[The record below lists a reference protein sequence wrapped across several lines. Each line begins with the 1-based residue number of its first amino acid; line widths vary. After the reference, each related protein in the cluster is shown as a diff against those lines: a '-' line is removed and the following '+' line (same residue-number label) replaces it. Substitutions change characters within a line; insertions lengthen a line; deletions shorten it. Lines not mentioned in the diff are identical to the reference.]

1 MRNYRDG
8 NKNIIKEEIQNIT
21 EPRRTSHGSIRHNLE
36 DIIIIGL
43 CATICGGEDYADMYV
58 NQQPIGKTPRSTVI
72 SYLGIY
78 DNIRQLF
85 TNTKDAKKIGLSS
98 SDFSMNISGGRC
110 ESCQGTGKK
119 KIELTYL
126 PDSYVKCPECHGRR
140 FHDDVLEIKYKGNNI
155 NDVLDKLIGEI
166 KDLFNDVESIRSIL
180 QCMEDIG
187 LDYIL
192 LGQMSMNLS
201 GGEAQRIK
209 LAKCLGAKTKG
220 KNLYILDEPTAGLNS
235 KNIELLEKILLKLN
249 QKNETVLII
258 EHNIEF
264 ISHVADYLVDLGRNA
279 ENKGGE
285 TIIQG
290 KPIEVVRNASS
301 LWNSI
306 IN

>member
-1 MRNYRDG
+1 MPRNW
-8 NKNIIKEEIQNIT
+8 KE
-21 EPRRTSHGSIRHNLE
+21 
-36 DIIIIGL
+36 
-43 CATICGGEDYADMYV
+43 
-58 NQQPIGKTPRSTVI
+58 
-72 SYLGIY
+72 
-78 DNIRQLF
+78 
-85 TNTKDAKKIGLSS
+85 
-98 SDFSMNISGGRC
+98 
-110 ESCQGTGKK
+110 
-119 KIELTYL
+119 KIELKYL
-126 PDSYVKCPECHGRR
+126 PDSYIKCPECHGRR

-155 NDVLDKLIGEI
+155 NDVLDKPIGEV
-166 KDLFNDVESIRSIL
+166 KDLFNDVESIRSVL

-187 LDYIL
+187 LEHIS

-235 KNIELLEKILLKLN
+235 KDIELLEKILLKLN
-249 QKNETVLII
+249 QENETVLII

-279 ENKGGE
+279 GNKGGE

-290 KPIEVVRNASS
+290 KPIEVVRNVESS
-301 LWNSI
+301 WNNI